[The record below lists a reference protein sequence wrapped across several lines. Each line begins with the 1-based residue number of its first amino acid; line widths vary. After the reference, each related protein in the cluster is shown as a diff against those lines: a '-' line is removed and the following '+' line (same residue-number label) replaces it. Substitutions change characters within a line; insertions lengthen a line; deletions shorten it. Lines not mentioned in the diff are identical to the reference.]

1 MSACVANLVKL
12 LFPMS
17 LTDEGEILESFVCTE
32 VLSKSQNASLTQLK
46 KRGLLTTESL
56 KDDDGKKLII
66 HLTESGFSLF
76 GEMLSESQEVED
88 AEVSEEETEAADAP
102 EADAEEDDDFEPLV
116 IKDDVAPAPAVTAP
130 VSRNLAGVFGIFDAL
145 PEAGTVLTK
154 LYKGTCYNATL
165 ASDGSCT
172 LDDGRVFSSLTA
184 AARFITGA
192 KNISG
197 RKFFGCAGKRVA
209 KAEDAAVV
217 A

>member
-1 MSACVANLVKL
+1 MSACVANFVKL

-17 LTDEGEILESFVCTE
+17 LTDKGEVLESFACTE

-46 KRGLLTTESL
+46 KRGLLTSETC
-56 KDDDGKKLII
+56 KDDEGKKLII
-66 HLTESGFSLF
+66 HLTESGLALF
-76 GEMLSESQEVED
+76 GEMLAESQEVE
-88 AEVSEEETEAADAP
+88 EVEDSEEEMEAADAP
-102 EADAEEDDDFEPLV
+102 ESDAEEDDDFEPLV
-116 IKDDVAPAPAVTAP
+116 IKDDVAPAPAAAAP
-130 VSRNLAGVFGIFDAL
+130 VARNLAGVFGIFDAL

-154 LYKGTCYNATL
+154 VYKGTSFNATL

-209 KAEDAAVV
+209 KAEVAAVV